1 MADKSGAAAAPE
13 AGGDKIDEA
22 LYSRQLYVIGVK
34 EMGRLAKASVL
45 IWGLTGTGVEVA
57 KNVILAGVKRVAL
70 YDPEPATLRDLAAQF
85 YLSEADVGNP
95 RAATSVGQLRELNEH
110 VAVDVVNECPTADG
124 DGLGQYT
131 AVVMV
136 DQPEETLLEVNE
148 YCHAAGV
155 RFIASGSACACPLRG
170 AAAWAPCGGAGPRP

>member
-1 MADKSGAAAAPE
+1 MADKSGAAAAAE

-70 YDPEPATLRDLAAQF
+70 YDPEPAALRDLAAQF
-85 YLSEADVGNP
+85 YLGEADVGKP
-95 RAATSVGQLRELNEH
+95 RAAASVDQLRELNEH
-110 VAVDVVNECPTADG
+110 VAVDVVQERPAADAA
-124 DGLGQYT
+124 GLGQYT

-136 DQPEETLLEVNE
+136 DQPEETLTAVNDF
-148 YCHAAGV
+148 CHAAGV
-155 RFIASGSACACPLRG
+155 RFTATGSACARCARG
-170 AAAWAPCGGAGPRP
+170 PGRGRAKSAGPRP